1 MPGLYHGGLPHASP
15 NAVDTVWGMG
25 VYACVHSFPD
35 YLAHGQGWLFL
46 PAAVL
51 LGALHGLE
59 PGHSKTM
66 MASFIISIRGT
77 VAQAALLGLSAAFS
91 HTLIIWVL
99 AAGGMHFSGKL
110 DVEGLEPWFQ
120 LATGAIIVGMAAWMF
135 ARIRRGQRAASY
147 QHHADEPQP
156 PGTQGAHGGP
166 SLATGANERV
176 EISVFETNVPPRFRL
191 NFYDQR
197 QQPISPPAG
206 QTLTLETSRPDGT
219 KQVFEFTPQGD
230 YLESTSDIPEPH
242 EFGVGLK
249 VSHGGYPITYYTSF
263 VEHHHHSHGADTPE
277 FQDAHEREHAQ
288 QLQSRFAGQNVT
300 TRQVVLFGLTGGLM
314 PCPAAF
320 AVLLLCLQIKQ
331 FALGFA
337 TVLAFSIGLAA
348 TLVAVGSAAAFSVRE
363 ASRRFAGFAAFA
375 HRLPYASVGLIG
387 FVGLVLAVL
396 GLKHIS
402 Q

>member
-1 MPGLYHGGLPHASP
+1 
-15 NAVDTVWGMG
+15 MG
-25 VYACVHSFPD
+25 VYACVHSFQD
-35 YLAHGQGWLFL
+35 YLAHGHGWLFL

-91 HTLIIWVL
+91 HTLVIWVL
-99 AAGGMHFSGKL
+99 AAIGMHFSGKL

-120 LATGAIIVGMAAWMF
+120 LATGVVIVGMAAWMF
-135 ARIRRGQRAASY
+135 VRIRRDRRAASHHHH
-147 QHHADEPQP
+147 HHADEPP
-156 PGTQGAHGGP
+156 APGTQGAHGGP
-166 SLATGANERV
+166 MLAIGTNERI
-176 EISVFETNVPPRFRL
+176 EISVFETDVPPRFRL
-191 NFYDQR
+191 YFHDHR
-197 QQPISPPAG
+197 QQPLAPPAG
-206 QTLTLETSRPDGT
+206 QILTLETSRPDGT
-219 KQVFEFTPQGD
+219 KQVFEFTHQGA
-230 YLESTSDIPEPH
+230 YLESTSNIPEPH
-242 EFGVGLK
+242 EFNVALK
-249 VSHGGYPITYYTSF
+249 VSTGGYPNTYCTSF
-263 VEHHHHSHGADTPE
+263 VEHHHHSHGASQE
-277 FQDAHEREHAQ
+277 SFQDAHEREHAQ
-288 QLQSRFAGQNVT
+288 QLQSRFAGQTVT

-348 TLVAVGSAAAFSVRE
+348 TLVAVGSAAAISVRE

-375 HRLPYASVGLIG
+375 HRLPYGSVGLIA